1 MTKNQTDSKHQ
12 AGQGH
17 ANADAQS
24 PSAHASRQSGKSQT
38 PSSDKSQGRPKL
50 ADHEDSKVPGVA
62 DKPTH
67 SGYEEK
73 QGDAH
78 GNTKRG
84 S

>member
-12 AGQGH
+12 AGQGD

-24 PSAHASRQSGKSQT
+24 SPEHAGRQPGNSQT
-38 PSSDKSQGRPKL
+38 PLSDKSQGRPKL